1 MIGKFT
7 DMPVK
12 FVVFTDFLINF
23 SKLQISSSQ
32 LENPSGLTTNT
43 TTQRGL
49 EVRVRVS
56 RLECPKSH
64 LRVVLP
70 RNNEAGKK

>member
-1 MIGKFT
+1 
-7 DMPVK
+7 MPIK

-32 LENPSGLTTNT
+32 VGNPTGLTTNT

-49 EVRVRVS
+49 EVRVRG
-56 RLECPKSH
+56 R
-64 LRVVLP
+64 
-70 RNNEAGKK
+70 G

>member
-1 MIGKFT
+1 
-7 DMPVK
+7 MPIK

-32 LENPSGLTTNT
+32 VGNPTGLTTNT

-49 EVRVRVS
+49 EVRVRGRGLGGV
-56 RLECPKSH
+56 RMGQE
-64 LRVVLP
+64 
-70 RNNEAGKK
+70 G

>member
-1 MIGKFT
+1 LPI
-7 DMPVK
+7 K

-32 LENPSGLTTNT
+32 VGNPTGLTTNT

-49 EVRVRVS
+49 QVRVRGRVREGLGRVRKVRVR
-56 RLECPKSH
+56 RLGLVVGVRYKS
-64 LRVVLP
+64 
-70 RNNEAGKK
+70 